1 MASILSIETATSACS
16 VALHIDGKLIFD
28 LNKLQ
33 EKSHSEY
40 MMQMAQDVLKASKI
54 EPDELSAV
62 AISGGPGSYTGL
74 RIGVSSA
81 KGLCFAL
88 NIPLIAVNTLEVM
101 INQTSGK
108 HDIDYLCPML
118 DARRMEV
125 YYLLA
130 DKSSKI
136 IIPTEPK
143 IIDEQAFEEILNTSK
158 ILFFGSGAEK
168 CKQVI
173 NSPNAQFLDDI
184 RPMAESVGYLAS
196 KKFQDQDFEDIISYE
211 PMYLKPVNIT
221 KPRKQVL

>member
-40 MMQMAQDVLKASKI
+40 MMQMAQDVLKTSKI

-88 NIPLIAVNTLEVM
+88 NIPLIAVNTLEVLT
-101 INQTSGK
+101 NQVSDTQS
-108 HDIDYLCPML
+108 IDYLCPML

-125 YYLLA
+125 YCLLA

-136 IIPTEPK
+136 IIPTEAK
-143 IIDEQAFEEILNTSK
+143 IIDERAFEEILNTSK

-168 CKQVI
+168 CKEVI
-173 NSPNAQFLDDI
+173 NSPNAQFLDGI
-184 RPMAESVGYLAS
+184 HPMAESVGYLAS
-196 KKFQDQDFEDIISYE
+196 KKFQEEDFEDIISYE

-221 KPRKQVL
+221 KPRKQIL